1 MWSEKHLLYQ
11 IGHELKKIKKMKW
24 LIVFS
29 VICLNYKLING
40 IKGATQVD
48 KLRTNYYVV
57 EKNLWDIV
65 NSNKP
70 KDDILEEIHQK
81 HKQFYGNEILK
92 DFRENDF
99 YQLNHFYD
107 WKYLEVDL
115 LTITNLF
122 TEFKKI
128 IERQLVGGFDQT
140 VGTDLAETVLKDG
153 RWPVP
158 ELLDGIDNVMVK
170 QGLYYKTQYVI
181 FKIM

>member
-1 MWSEKHLLYQ
+1 
-11 IGHELKKIKKMKW
+11 MKW
-24 LIVFS
+24 LIIFS
-29 VICLNYKLING
+29 VICLNYKLINC

-48 KLRTNYYVV
+48 KLRSNYYVV
-57 EKNLWDIV
+57 EKNLWEIV
-65 NSNKP
+65 NSPKP
-70 KDDILEEIHQK
+70 KANILEEIHQK
-81 HKQFYGNEILK
+81 NKEFYGNEILK
-92 DFRENDF
+92 DFRENEF

-170 QGLYYKTQYVI
+170 QGLYYKTQYVNLLTNNS
-181 FKIM
+181 FVLHF